1 MGEETVKDPEKG
13 TDRDVSG
20 AVVRIP
26 VPRTLTYDVGK
37 QMTFASL
44 GIDCGYSILPAAG
57 LALSVVGEDVV
68 ITFLPGTT
76 TLANVQAALAAD
88 PVAKEM
94 LSLTGT
100 AGTLPVGWAGGVGK
114 LYNDLYA
121 EAVAML
127 AQDSEGNWV
136 PFSGKSLVVD
146 VKMDAFAAVP
156 DSALSVGT
164 EDGLATGV
172 KHVMKVTPTSEVA
185 SVPYLPVA
193 GAAPSTVVGTT
204 GRMNKD
210 VIFTIDAGMTA
221 TVHPLRGSVSVIFN
235 TAAAAAVTATGKVVT
250 LTAKNAPALTDITAM
265 NVLIAASAT
274 VSALIGPLVGT
285 GADTFDAALAIAE
298 TPLWE
303 SGTIPANLACRMGS
317 DGYNHPACLVEG
329 WQYRSAAAEAC
340 ASILATPGT
349 ILRGMVYNQGGALA
363 YLQFHDLAAPPAP
376 AAVPAFV
383 LGEIAAG
390 ETVPWPVEVHGAVG
404 LQVCLSSTRDTYT
417 AFAFGRSL
425 LWVE

>member
-13 TDRDVSG
+13 TDRPVSG

-26 VPRTLTYDVGK
+26 VPRTLIYDVGK
-37 QMTFASL
+37 QMTWRSL
-44 GIDCGYSILPAAG
+44 GIDCGFSILPGAG
-57 LALSVVGEDVV
+57 LTLDVVGENVMV
-68 ITFLPGTT
+68 EFLPGTT
-76 TLANVQAALAAD
+76 TLANVQGAIAAHLT
-88 PVAKEM
+88 AKEM
-94 LSLTGT
+94 VALTGT
-100 AGTLPVGWAGGVGK
+100 AGTLPVGWAGGAEH

-121 EAVAML
+121 EAAAML
-127 AQDSEGNWV
+127 VQDEEGNWT
-136 PFSGKSLVVD
+136 PFSGKSLVQR
-146 VKMDAFAAVP
+146 
-156 DSALSVGT
+156 
-164 EDGLATGV
+164 
-172 KHVMKVTPTSEVA
+172 
-185 SVPYLPVA
+185 LPVA
-193 GAAPSTVVGTT
+193 GAAPTAVVGTT